1 MSAFKKKRRLRDLK
15 PKKKAKKKT
24 TFESVV
30 EKVMRIREEE
40 KRNSVKRKKST
51 SSNTTISSTITSTS
65 ISSTTSDQRPNQ
77 RPKRPESV
85 AQRVIRER
93 KEKKISTKVPQ
104 TPASQRPKT
113 SSAKAKRQPLHVALR
128 QSASKHGSRALRAEK
143 IKQQAHFNAVKD
155 FQVFFKCSRNPRIN
169 F

>member
-15 PKKKAKKKT
+15 PRKKAKKKT

-65 ISSTTSDQRPNQ
+65 ISSTTSDQFKPNQ

-85 AQRVIRER
+85 AQRVLRER

-104 TPASQRPKT
+104 TSASQRPKT

-128 QSASKHGSRALRAEK
+128 QSASKHGSRAVRAEK
-143 IKQQAHFNAVKD
+143 IKEQVHFNAVKD
-155 FQVFFKCSRNPRIN
+155 FQVFLLVFTVFKN
-169 F
+169 

>member
-1 MSAFKKKRRLRDLK
+1 M
-15 PKKKAKKKT
+15 
-24 TFESVV
+24 
-30 EKVMRIREEE
+30 
-40 KRNSVKRKKST
+40 
-51 SSNTTISSTITSTS
+51 
-65 ISSTTSDQRPNQ
+65 
-77 RPKRPESV
+77 
-85 AQRVIRER
+85 AQRVLRER

-113 SSAKAKRQPLHVALR
+113 SSAKAKKQPLHVALR

-155 FQVFFKCSRNPRIN
+155 FQVSFNNLFRSFNQSEILSLVFSSFVKI

>member
-1 MSAFKKKRRLRDLK
+1 MSAFKKKRRLKDLK
-15 PKKKAKKKT
+15 KTKKVKKT

-40 KRNSVKRKKST
+40 KRNSANKRKKST
-51 SSNTTISSTITSTS
+51 SSNTTISSTITSS
-65 ISSTTSDQRPNQ
+65 SSTSMSYQNQ

-85 AQRVIRER
+85 AQRVLRER

-113 SSAKAKRQPLHVALR
+113 SSAKAKRPPLHVALR
-128 QSASKHGSRALRAEK
+128 QSASKHGPRAIMAET
-143 IKQQAHFNAVKD
+143 IKQKAHFDAVKN
-155 FQVFFKCSRNPRIN
+155 FQVHTICSYKKRY
-169 F
+169 